1 VRRAYA
7 LHEHNGLARAQH
19 WLHDDS
25 PHGPAQ
31 FNEAILHAVHDFR
44 IFLSHVLGRGATE
57 REASDVPGR
66 DARADRLAGILTPA
80 GAA

>member
-1 VRRAYA
+1 MRRPRRRIELLRFESPYQAINPAVRRAYA

-25 PHGPAQ
+25 P
-31 FNEAILHAVHDFR
+31 
-44 IFLSHVLGRGATE
+44 
-57 REASDVPGR
+57 PGR